1 MENYLNF
8 SKKGNIILLLMLFTF
23 FSCNEDFLDQE
34 TRDFIA
40 PDNLYVDEQGFDAGL
55 NSLYALARAERAGV
69 PTSSTSI
76 GTSNNLTASMMFGGT
91 DIAYGNRPWGSERFL
106 NDWGDDVIGSSSQ
119 TYFTRT
125 WNWLYRMINGANTII
140 NRAESQ
146 GTDLGIDE
154 DSLRRII
161 GEARTLRAWCYRHL
175 TFLFGDVPLN
185 LEESLGENVRLD
197 WDRTPVDQI
206 REKMKEDLEYA
217 AQYLPENH
225 TSNGKIVRAVA
236 QHYLTE
242 LLIIEQD
249 YDRAITTAL
258 AAINGPKSLI
268 NFRYGVNASN
278 NGTPYSDMFLD
289 GNSNPSEGN
298 NEALWVF
305 QHAFEVEGGEGHNI
319 MRRWLTSEYSSSSGG
334 AKGLEVTVARG
345 GRGNTRLSA
354 TKFMLD
360 LYGERDAYGLLK
372 TNDDRGGIYSWRTFF
387 TVIAN
392 DPSSAGNIGDVITL
406 DFSPIDPLGDRFRPF
421 TMKWAFDTNNVIDS
435 NEPASDR
442 LSRSYNDQVYL
453 RLADTYLL
461 LSEAYHLSG
470 DDQSAAQYINDL
482 RSRANAPLISAS
494 DISIDFILDE
504 RARELF
510 SEEQRRYTLLRT
522 NKWIERTN
530 LHNINASGKII
541 ERDKLYP
548 IPQEFIDSNLDNP
561 IQNNP
566 GY

>member
-1 MENYLNF
+1 
-8 SKKGNIILLLMLFTF
+8 MLFTF

-185 LEESLGENVRLD
+185 VEESLGENVRLD

-217 AQYLPENH
+217 VQYL
-225 TSNGKIVRAVA
+225 
-236 QHYLTE
+236 
-242 LLIIEQD
+242 
-249 YDRAITTAL
+249 
-258 AAINGPKSLI
+258 SLI
-268 NFRYGVNASN
+268 
-278 NGTPYSDMFLD
+278 
-289 GNSNPSEGN
+289 
-298 NEALWVF
+298 
-305 QHAFEVEGGEGHNI
+305 HI
-319 MRRWLTSEYSSSSGG
+319 
-334 AKGLEVTVARG
+334 
-345 GRGNTRLSA
+345 
-354 TKFMLD
+354 
-360 LYGERDAYGLLK
+360 
-372 TNDDRGGIYSWRTFF
+372 
-387 TVIAN
+387 
-392 DPSSAGNIGDVITL
+392 
-406 DFSPIDPLGDRFRPF
+406 
-421 TMKWAFDTNNVIDS
+421 
-435 NEPASDR
+435 
-442 LSRSYNDQVYL
+442 
-453 RLADTYLL
+453 
-461 LSEAYHLSG
+461 
-470 DDQSAAQYINDL
+470 
-482 RSRANAPLISAS
+482 
-494 DISIDFILDE
+494 
-504 RARELF
+504 
-510 SEEQRRYTLLRT
+510 
-522 NKWIERTN
+522 
-530 LHNINASGKII
+530 
-541 ERDKLYP
+541 
-548 IPQEFIDSNLDNP
+548 
-561 IQNNP
+561 
-566 GY
+566 